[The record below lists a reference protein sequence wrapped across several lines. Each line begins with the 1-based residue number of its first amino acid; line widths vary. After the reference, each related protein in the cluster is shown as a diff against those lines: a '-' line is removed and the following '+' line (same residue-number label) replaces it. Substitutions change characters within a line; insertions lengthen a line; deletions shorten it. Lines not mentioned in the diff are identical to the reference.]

1 MSIKENITLVQE
13 RIAAAA
19 QKSGRSLADIT
30 LVAVVKTI
38 PAERIE
44 EALACGV
51 TAVGENRI
59 QEATI
64 HYQALAAKYPRLKW
78 HLIGHLQRNKVR
90 QSLDMFDII
99 QSVDSERLVE
109 EIDARSPQ
117 TNRWL
122 SAPVPVMIEV
132 NTSGE
137 PSKFGVEYSSAIE
150 LVRFAAKFRLS
161 VQGLMT
167 MGPLTDDQARIRT
180 SFRKLKELA
189 DQVKGLGL
197 PAVEMRYLSMGMS
210 SDFEIAIEEG
220 ANLVRIGRA
229 IFKGG

>member
-1 MSIKENITLVQE
+1 VSIKENITLVQE

-59 QEATI
+59 QEATT

-109 EIDARSPQ
+109 EIDARSLQ

-137 PSKFGVEYSSAIE
+137 PSKFGVEYSKAIE

>member
-1 MSIKENITLVQE
+1 MSIKENITLVRE

-19 QKSGRSLADIT
+19 EKSGRSATDVT
-30 LVAVVKTI
+30 LLAVVKNI
-38 PAERIE
+38 SPELIE
-44 EALACGV
+44 EALACGL

-59 QEATI
+59 QEATL
-64 HYQALAAKYPRLKW
+64 HYQALAAKYPQLQW

-117 TNRWL
+117 TNRWAG
-122 SAPVPVMIEV
+122 APVPVLIEV

-137 PSKFGVEYSSAIE
+137 PSKFGVEYSKAIA
-150 LVRFAAKFRLS
+150 LIRFAAKFRLS

-167 MGPLTDDQARIRT
+167 MGPLTDDQALVRS
-180 SFRKLKELA
+180 SFRKLRELA
-189 DQVKGLGL
+189 DQVKELGL
-197 PAVEMRYLSMGMS
+197 PSVEMRYLSMGMS
-210 SDFEIAIEEG
+210 SDYEIAIEEG